1 MMKGLE
7 GERGRDV
14 ALLGESGSWVGI
26 EKRRRDMYCRRR
38 RSELSGNEITFL
50 PPLHFAA
57 KPPLKSLV
65 PSPTTTLAFP
75 LSLSLSLASSSSM
88 PLRSDPSRALG
99 VYSSR
104 NALQRRQHPPCL
116 LLPPFV
122 LIFIHVFIPYIED
135 FFYFLFPFV
144 LSSCCVYTDSCLR
157 RIIITPAVYRSQT

>member
-1 MMKGLE
+1 MKKKREDEMMKGLE

-65 PSPTTTLAFP
+65 PSPTTTLAFS
-75 LSLSLSLASSSSM
+75 LSLSLSLSRLQLLHATPIRSFPLLASIVAGTLSSADSI
-88 PLRSDPSRALG
+88 
-99 VYSSR
+99 
-104 NALQRRQHPPCL
+104 PPL

-135 FFYFLFPFV
+135 FLFLIPLRLV
-144 LSSCCVYTDSCLR
+144 LLLCIY
-157 RIIITPAVYRSQT
+157 

>member
-1 MMKGLE
+1 MKKKREDEMMKGLE

-65 PSPTTTLAFP
+65 PSPTTTLAFS
-75 LSLSLSLASSSSM
+75 LSLSLSPPA
-88 PLRSDPSRALG
+88 PPCHSDPILPALG

-104 NALQRRQHPPCL
+104 NALQRRQHPPS
-116 LLPPFV
+116 PSSAV
-122 LIFIHVFIPYIED
+122 RSYIHPCIYTVYRRLSISYSP
-135 FFYFLFPFV
+135 
-144 LSSCCVYTDSCLR
+144 SSCP
-157 RIIITPAVYRSQT
+157 PAVYILTPASDE